1 MYVLFNLTGT
11 PLMAKLSDAMGRRPI
26 YVLNVSLFAV
36 GSLVV
41 ASAPS
46 FGVLLL
52 GRAVQGLGAGGI
64 FPVASAVIGDTFPAE
79 KRGSAL
85 GLIGAVFGLAFLV
98 GPILGGLLLM
108 LGWRW
113 LFLVN
118 LPIAGAVIL
127 LSLRRLPT
135 TRPGQRG
142 PFAWLRAG
150 SFDWPGM
157 LCLGLLLAA
166 LTYGLNQIDTQRFA
180 SSISSP
186 AVWPFLVAVL
196 VLLPIFWTIEQRA
209 EDPVLRLSLFKSRQV
224 ALVSALAAGSGLGEA
239 AVVFVPALAVAAFG
253 VTTSTASFMLLPA
266 VVAMGIGAPL
276 FGRMLDR
283 LGSRTVVLLAT
294 GMLSAGMLV
303 VGSLAINLP
312 TFYLAAILT
321 GLGLAGLLGA
331 SLRYVMLN
339 EAPAAER
346 AAAQG
351 ALTLFTSAGQLLG
364 GATVGAVAAS
374 RGGGVPGYQAAY
386 LLVGVVALGLTLLAL
401 GLKRRGE
408 EMATARRHE
417 RTSRA
422 ESA

>member
-1 MYVLFNLTGT
+1 
-11 PLMAKLSDAMGRRPI
+11 
-26 YVLNVSLFAV
+26 
-36 GSLVV
+36 
-41 ASAPS
+41 
-46 FGVLLL
+46 VLLV

-127 LSLRRLPT
+127 LSLRRLPA

-196 VLLPIFWTIEQRA
+196 LLLPILWSIEQRA

>member
-1 MYVLFNLTGT
+1 
-11 PLMAKLSDAMGRRPI
+11 
-26 YVLNVSLFAV
+26 
-36 GSLVV
+36 
-41 ASAPS
+41 
-46 FGVLLL
+46 
-52 GRAVQGLGAGGI
+52 
-64 FPVASAVIGDTFPAE
+64 
-79 KRGSAL
+79 
-85 GLIGAVFGLAFLV
+85 
-98 GPILGGLLLM
+98 
-108 LGWRW
+108 
-113 LFLVN
+113 
-118 LPIAGAVIL
+118 
-127 LSLRRLPT
+127 
-135 TRPGQRG
+135 
-142 PFAWLRAG
+142 
-150 SFDWPGM
+150 
-157 LCLGLLLAA
+157 
-166 LTYGLNQIDTQRFA
+166 
-180 SSISSP
+180 
-186 AVWPFLVAVL
+186 
-196 VLLPIFWTIEQRA
+196 
-209 EDPVLRLSLFKSRQV
+209 
-224 ALVSALAAGSGLGEA
+224 
-239 AVVFVPALAVAAFG
+239 VVFVPALAVAAFG

-303 VGSLAINLP
+303 VGSLAINRP